1 MAELLKKLLEQ
12 TESEYREKM
21 TAIETARRYYAN
33 RDNICRTG
41 AAAIAEVN
49 GYLKKLGKNPLRTAD
64 NRISANWHRI
74 ITDQK
79 AGYIC
84 SFVPQIDVPQCAEAA
99 QAVNSALGDQ
109 WGRVLKRICVEA
121 ANCGVGWLT
130 YWYDKGQPFEFWTVP
145 AEQIR
150 AIYDPDSIKPKLKY
164 VIRSFQTD
172 KMTRYELW
180 TEDEV
185 RYYIARNGRL
195 EADVSMGDRGRA
207 EHSYGVVPFIPFYN
221 NQYCSGDLEMYKPII
236 DAIDKLLSGF
246 ANDIDDMQE
255 IIWVIKNYAGEFS
268 ETDYDADGNLVPRE
282 IDLLQRI
289 KAKKLISVE
298 GDGSVDTLRSEL
310 PYEARKEFLDILM
323 RQLYISAM
331 AVDPFPS
338 AVGQASGVY
347 IDFLYSL
354 LELKAGITEAEFR
367 PAVNRLCKAIMKSA
381 GLEEYDTEQ
390 VWIRNKPRDALET
403 VEMISKT
410 PKGVISR
417 ETMTRTH
424 PLTENWQS
432 ELERLKKEAKEDGEA

>member
-1 MAELLKKLLEQ
+1 MPELLKKLLDQ
-12 TESEYREKM
+12 TESEFRER
-21 TAIETARRYYAN
+21 TATIETARRYYAN

-49 GYLKKLGKNPLRTAD
+49 GYLKKLGKNPLKTAD

-84 SFVPQIDVPQCAEAA
+84 SFVPQIDVPQSTEAAEA
-99 QAVNSALGDQ
+99 VNDALGTQ
-109 WGRVLKRICVEA
+109 WGRILKRICVEA

-130 YWYDKGQPFEFWTVP
+130 YWYDKGSKFEFWNVP
-145 AEQIR
+145 TEQIR
-150 AIYDPDSIKPKLKY
+150 AVYDPDSIKPKLKY
-164 VIRSFQTD
+164 VVRSFQTG
-172 KMTRYELW
+172 KLTRYELW
-180 TEDEV
+180 SGEDV
-185 RYYIARNGRL
+185 TYYVAQNGRPEL
-195 EADVSMGDRGRA
+195 DLSMGEGGKVM
-207 EHSYGVVPFIPFYN
+207 HSYGVPPFIPFYN
-221 NQYCSGDLEMYKPII
+221 NQYCTGDLEMYKPII
-236 DAIDKLLSGF
+236 DAVDKLLSGF

-268 ETDYDADGNLVPRE
+268 ETDYDADGNLVTRE
-282 IDLLQRI
+282 IDLVQRI

-298 GDGSVDTLRSEL
+298 GDGSVDTLRSEI
-310 PYEARKEFLDILM
+310 PYEARSKFLDILM

-367 PAVNRLCKAIMKSA
+367 PAVNELCRAIMKSK
-381 GLEEYDTEQ
+381 GLEQYDTEQ

-403 VEMISKT
+403 VEMIRKT
-410 PKGVISR
+410 PVGVISR

-432 ELERLKKEAKEDGEA
+432 ELERIKKETENGGET